1 MPRAGNIRALSDNV
15 STERSFEV
23 VFWGY
28 SRRDVD
34 QYVVH
39 LENQLATL
47 LAERQEMQAQVRTLT
62 GQLTTVQMELIE
74 LRRQPSAGDKATFRH
89 LGPRVEHILAEAEA
103 QAEQIRAQA
112 IADIAA
118 DRAHTA
124 ELLVQ
129 AREAKERDA
138 QELEVLLS
146 QRRAEEAREA
156 ARRMEAAT
164 AEVTKAQEY
173 AQRLRAEAE
182 LARLDGL
189 RQLEA
194 LRAKAEQDEAALA
207 TTAELYAQQTRAAA
221 EQHAQETR
229 AAAEQHATQT
239 RAAAEQAATQLR
251 VQAEQHATQVR
262 SGAEQHAT
270 RLLAAASQEAASHL
284 GPATQP
290 QTDSAQAESAQAS
303 PRSTGTRIHSRDHV
317 GDAVRICPG
326 PVNAPDWSP
335 RGADRDRPQTWSE
348 RECLLTV

>member
-1 MPRAGNIRALSDNV
+1 MSRAGSIRALSDNV

-34 QYVVH
+34 QYVIH
-39 LENQLATL
+39 LESQLATL
-47 LAERQEMQAQVRTLT
+47 VAERQEVQAQVRTLT
-62 GQLTTVQMELIE
+62 GQLTAVQMELIE
-74 LRRQPSAGDKATFRH
+74 LRRQPGAGDKATFRH

-118 DRAHTA
+118 DRARTA
-124 ELLVQ
+124 ELVAQ
-129 AREAKERDA
+129 AREAKERGA
-138 QELEVLLS
+138 QDLEVLLS

-173 AQRLRAEAE
+173 AQRLRAEADAVLGAAVSE
-182 LARLDGL
+182 AQRVNDTALAEVEHIRLEGL
-189 RQLEA
+189 RQIES
-194 LRAKAEQDEAALA
+194 RHAKEEEEAAALSA
-207 TTAELYAQQTRAAA
+207 TAELYAQQTRAAA

-229 AAAEQHATQT
+229 AAAEQHAAQT

-262 SGAEQHAT
+262 AGAEQHAA
-270 RLLAAASQEAASHL
+270 RLLAAARQEAT
-284 GPATQP
+284 ATHHGEP
-290 QTDSAQAESAQAS
+290 TTPPEAGGAQEESAVPVERRSSQA
-303 PRSTGTRIHSRDHV
+303 RTTRFAIDSS
-317 GDAVRICPG
+317 AALPQVRG
-326 PVNAPDWSP
+326 S
-335 RGADRDRPQTWSE
+335 
-348 RECLLTV
+348 